1 MEEVYLCLKRL
12 STITITIAKFIVV
25 GIKVVTTKEV
35 DFGLKITATIS
46 FSIMEQV
53 LMFMGDMNMGIIPDT
68 FPTISQVG
76 MVYCRVDLLI
86 ISLSKKFFTVTIEVI
101 EVVTMEEVDFCLN
114 IPATL
119 TL

>member
-12 STITITIAKFIVV
+12 STIAITIAKFIVV
-25 GIKVVTTKEV
+25 GIKVVMTKEV
-35 DFGLKITATIS
+35 DFGLKIPATIS

-53 LMFMGDMNMGIIPDT
+53 LMFMGDTDMGIRPYT
-68 FPTISQVG
+68 FPPITQMG
-76 MVYCRVDLLI
+76 MVYCWVDLLI
-86 ISLSKKFFTVTIEVI
+86 ISLSKQFFTVTIEVI